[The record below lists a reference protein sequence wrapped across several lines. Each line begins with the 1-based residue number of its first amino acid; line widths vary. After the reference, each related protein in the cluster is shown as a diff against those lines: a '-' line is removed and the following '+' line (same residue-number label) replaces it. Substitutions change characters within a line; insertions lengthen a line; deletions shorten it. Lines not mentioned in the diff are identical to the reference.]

1 MNVLIKYTGI
11 LFASLLLPS
20 CITTVSVPIDQ
31 LEPGKVALPPAV
43 RKVALISR
51 NFKFS
56 IDTLSG
62 YFNLDYRLKRG
73 TNADN
78 QVIDSVAVT
87 KSMESL
93 RKALLESGRFDEVF
107 VYPYHFIKPHFGDKE
122 MPFTSGY
129 IQSVCNES
137 QTDGVISL
145 EMLSFFYGRH
155 KGSSAGAIQ
164 GEANVKISAI
174 WSVYIPKSNDPV
186 DRYNHSEV
194 IRWSEFDQRNDSIK
208 YELPGRKDAISIA
221 SGIAAKNYSKRIVP
235 NWNESSRIIIGL
247 NDPEWDQA
255 MLFAQHNKWG
265 KAMQVWEKYVG
276 STQKRVAG
284 AASLN
289 YAVAQEMSG
298 DPEQATVWNEKAV
311 KLLQNGEAGRIA
323 RAYAAILYERK
334 LKALKLNAILKNSQS
349 K

>member
-1 MNVLIKYTGI
+1 MNILYKYTGI
-11 LFASLLLPS
+11 IFASLGFSS
-20 CITTVSVPIDQ
+20 CISTVSVPIDQ
-31 LEPGKVALPPAV
+31 LEPGNVALSATN

-62 YFNLDYRLKRG
+62 YFNLDYRLKKG
-73 TNADN
+73 TNGDN
-78 QVIDSVAVT
+78 QMIDSIAVT
-87 KSMESL
+87 KSLDNL

-107 VYPYHFIKPHFGDKE
+107 VYPYNIIKAHIGDKE

-129 IQSVCNES
+129 IQSVCSES
-137 QTDGVISL
+137 QTDAVISL
-145 EMLSFFYGRH
+145 EMLSFFYSRH
-155 KGSSAGAIQ
+155 KGSSAGAIK

-174 WSVYIPKSNDPV
+174 WSVYIPKSDDPV

-194 IRWSEFDQRNDSIK
+194 IRWSEFDPGNDSLK
-208 YELPGRKDAISIA
+208 YELPGRKEAVSIA

-235 NWNESSRIIIGL
+235 SWKESSRIIIGL
-247 NDPEWDQA
+247 NTPEWDQS
-255 MLFAQHNKWG
+255 MLLAQQNKWV
-265 KAMQVWEKYVG
+265 KARQIWEKYIG
-276 STQKRVAG
+276 SAQKRVAG

-298 DPEQATVWNEKAV
+298 DPEQATVWNDKAV

-323 RAYAAILYERK
+323 RSYAAILYERK
-334 LKALKLNAILKNSQS
+334 LKALKLNTILKKQS
-349 K
+349 D